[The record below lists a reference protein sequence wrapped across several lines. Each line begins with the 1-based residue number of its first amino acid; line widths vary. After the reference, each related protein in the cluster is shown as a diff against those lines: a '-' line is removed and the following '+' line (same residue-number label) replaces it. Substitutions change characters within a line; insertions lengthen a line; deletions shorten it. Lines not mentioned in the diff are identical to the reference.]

1 MLKRFGFFE
10 ESSPSSALQD
20 LRELQMMG
28 PLDEEELVLQYLS
41 EGTMLFEAGGSA
53 FDRLQGGSIP
63 IGPPDVYSDGE
74 WCWSKD
80 VLYYIRHYHIAVES
94 QFFDWMIRNNWKC
107 PKIVSAEALVQ
118 SNWLT

>member
-10 ESSPSSALQD
+10 ESSPRSALQD

-28 PLDEEELVLQYLS
+28 PLDEEELVLQYLM
-41 EGTMLFEAGGSA
+41 EGTMLFEAGSCA
-53 FDRLQGGSIP
+53 FDRLQDGKVP

-74 WCWSKD
+74 WCWSRD

-94 QFFDWMIRNNWKC
+94 QFFDWMVRNDWKC

>member
-28 PLDEEELVLQYLS
+28 PLDEEELVLKYLS
-41 EGTMLFEAGGSA
+41 EGTMLIEAGGVA
-53 FDRLQGGSIP
+53 FDRFTGGKVP

-74 WCWSKD
+74 WCWSAD

-94 QFFDWMIRNNWKC
+94 QFFDWMLRNRWSC

>member
-10 ESSPSSALQD
+10 ESSPRVALQD

-41 EGTMLFEAGGSA
+41 EGTMLLEASGEAHDRFQDGS
-53 FDRLQGGSIP
+53 LP
-63 IGPPDVYSDGE
+63 IGPADVYSDGE
-74 WCWSKD
+74 WCWSGD
-80 VLYYIRHYHIAVES
+80 VIYYIRNYHIAVES
-94 QFFDWMIRNNWKC
+94 QFFDWMMKHNWKC

-118 SNWLT
+118 ANWQT

>member
-10 ESSPSSALQD
+10 ESSRREALQD

-28 PLDEEELVLQYLS
+28 PLDEEDLVLQYLS
-41 EGTMLFEAGGSA
+41 EGTMLFEANSDA
-53 FDRLQGGSIP
+53 YDRLMDDSVM

-74 WCWSKD
+74 WCWSGD
-80 VLYYIRHYHIAVES
+80 VIYYIKHYHIAVES
-94 QFFDWMIRNNWKC
+94 QFFDWMQRNNWKC

>member
-10 ESSPSSALQD
+10 ESSRREALQD

-28 PLDEEELVLQYLS
+28 PLDEEDLVLQYLS
-41 EGTMLFEAGGSA
+41 EGTLLFEANSDA
-53 FDRLQGGSIP
+53 YDRLMDDSVM

-74 WCWSKD
+74 WCWSGD
-80 VLYYIRHYHIAVES
+80 VVYYIRNYHIAVES
-94 QFFDWMIRNNWKC
+94 QFFDWMQRNNWKC